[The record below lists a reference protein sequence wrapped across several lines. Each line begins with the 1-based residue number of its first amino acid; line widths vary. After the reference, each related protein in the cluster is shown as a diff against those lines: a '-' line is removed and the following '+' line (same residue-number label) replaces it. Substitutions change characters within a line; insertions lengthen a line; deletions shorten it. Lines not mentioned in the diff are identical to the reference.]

1 MSDIKIAYLE
11 IKKKVTFLSD
21 RDDYLNASEREE
33 LDMLNQQYKSLSV
46 ELTKE
51 DEEWVDDKFS
61 DWYMEYITLE
71 TIGNIKPGEG
81 D

>member
-61 DWYMEYITLE
+61 DWYTEYKTLE

>member
-11 IKKKVTFLSD
+11 IKKRVTFLSD
-21 RDDYLNASEREE
+21 RYDYLNASEREE

-51 DEEWVDDKFS
+51 DEEWVDDKFA

>member
-51 DEEWVDDKFS
+51 DKEWVDDKFS